1 MKKNIRYLIIMLAV
15 LVVLGGGAA
24 VLLLTQPAADEDAS
38 SSSSVA
44 SEMVT
49 DRETSEVATVT
60 VENPNASYVMV
71 PVDDGT
77 ATSSEESSSSDESS
91 SSSTS
96 VDFTIDGYQSYD
108 VDISQVTAAVNMAVS
123 IEASKNLGEQE
134 DLAQFG
140 LSGVGAAKVD
150 IQYTDG
156 TSDSFVMGNE
166 AGETSGRY
174 LLKDGVVYITASY
187 SSGLLETPFYF
198 FETDVYTVADR
209 VEETVDSEGSSSTST
224 LEDVLYHME
233 LSGANAAEPI
243 VIDYDSSKVSSYL
256 ITQPVMAE
264 SGTNTL
270 TEIATALKSLSAEAV
285 VAAGRTQETLEQ
297 YGLAEP
303 YAQIT
308 FDMNGE
314 EHTLAVSKANSSGN
328 RYLIADDIDLV
339 YEVTGDS
346 VNAWAEA
353 GLMDLRMSY
362 VWLPNINNVSALTM
376 RVADGTEYRFDV
388 EQVVNEED
396 STEDKTVYDLVV
408 TNGDGQSVD
417 YENYQPFYQMVL
429 SQAVLSTDAAT
440 YDAENLVLEITFE
453 YFDGSDPDVITYCVA
468 EGQDQRYAALL
479 NGGYNGI
486 VRRSDVDTLLEKL
499 PLVYQDQSVE

>member
-1 MKKNIRYLIIMLAV
+1 M
-15 LVVLGGGAA
+15 
-24 VLLLTQPAADEDAS
+24 
-38 SSSSVA
+38 
-44 SEMVT
+44 
-49 DRETSEVATVT
+49 
-60 VENPNASYVMV
+60 
-71 PVDDGT
+71 
-77 ATSSEESSSSDESS
+77 
-91 SSSTS
+91 
-96 VDFTIDGYQSYD
+96 
-108 VDISQVTAAVNMAVS
+108 
-123 IEASKNLGEQE
+123 
-134 DLAQFG
+134 
-140 LSGVGAAKVD
+140 GAAKVD

-314 EHTLAVSKANSSGN
+314 GAHPGGERSQFQRQPLPDCRRHRPGVRSHRGFGERLG
-328 RYLIADDIDLV
+328 RGRADGFAHEL
-339 YEVTGDS
+339 
-346 VNAWAEA
+346 
-353 GLMDLRMSY
+353 
-362 VWLPNINNVSALTM
+362 
-376 RVADGTEYRFDV
+376 RVAAQHQQR
-388 EQVVNEED
+388 QR
-396 STEDKTVYDLVV
+396 
-408 TNGDGQSVD
+408 
-417 YENYQPFYQMVL
+417 
-429 SQAVLSTDAAT
+429 
-440 YDAENLVLEITFE
+440 
-453 YFDGSDPDVITYCVA
+453 PDHA
-468 EGQDQRYAALL
+468 
-479 NGGYNGI
+479 GG
-486 VRRSDVDTLLEKL
+486 RRHRV
-499 PLVYQDQSVE
+499 PL

>member
-77 ATSSEESSSSDESS
+77 ATSSEESS

-224 LEDVLYHME
+224 LEDVL
-233 LSGANAAEPI
+233 
-243 VIDYDSSKVSSYL
+243 
-256 ITQPVMAE
+256 
-264 SGTNTL
+264 
-270 TEIATALKSLSAEAV
+270 
-285 VAAGRTQETLEQ
+285 
-297 YGLAEP
+297 
-303 YAQIT
+303 
-308 FDMNGE
+308 
-314 EHTLAVSKANSSGN
+314 
-328 RYLIADDIDLV
+328 
-339 YEVTGDS
+339 
-346 VNAWAEA
+346 
-353 GLMDLRMSY
+353 
-362 VWLPNINNVSALTM
+362 
-376 RVADGTEYRFDV
+376 
-388 EQVVNEED
+388 
-396 STEDKTVYDLVV
+396 
-408 TNGDGQSVD
+408 
-417 YENYQPFYQMVL
+417 
-429 SQAVLSTDAAT
+429 
-440 YDAENLVLEITFE
+440 
-453 YFDGSDPDVITYCVA
+453 
-468 EGQDQRYAALL
+468 
-479 NGGYNGI
+479 
-486 VRRSDVDTLLEKL
+486 
-499 PLVYQDQSVE
+499 

>member
-38 SSSSVA
+38 SSSLVA

-77 ATSSEESSSSDESS
+77 AKSDRSHVVLWAKEL
-91 SSSTS
+91 S
-96 VDFTIDGYQSYD
+96 VSLVFLRPLASDF
-108 VDISQVTAAVNMAVS
+108 AVNMAVS

-314 EHTLAVSKANSSGN
+314 EHTLAVSEANSSGN

-362 VWLPNINNVSALTM
+362 VWLPNINNVSTLTM

-429 SQAVLSTDAAT
+429 SQAVLSTDEAT

>member
-1 MKKNIRYLIIMLAV
+1 M
-15 LVVLGGGAA
+15 
-24 VLLLTQPAADEDAS
+24 
-38 SSSSVA
+38 
-44 SEMVT
+44 
-49 DRETSEVATVT
+49 
-60 VENPNASYVMV
+60 
-71 PVDDGT
+71 
-77 ATSSEESSSSDESS
+77 
-91 SSSTS
+91 
-96 VDFTIDGYQSYD
+96 DFTIDGYQSYD

-270 TEIATALKSLSAEAV
+270 TEIATALKSLSAKAV
-285 VAAGRTQETLEQ
+285 VAAGRTQETL
-297 YGLAEP
+297 
-303 YAQIT
+303 
-308 FDMNGE
+308 
-314 EHTLAVSKANSSGN
+314 SS
-328 RYLIADDIDLV
+328 
-339 YEVTGDS
+339 T
-346 VNAWAEA
+346 AWP
-353 GLMDLRMSY
+353 S
-362 VWLPNINNVSALTM
+362 PTPKSPLT
-376 RVADGTEYRFDV
+376 
-388 EQVVNEED
+388 
-396 STEDKTVYDLVV
+396 
-408 TNGDGQSVD
+408 
-417 YENYQPFYQMVL
+417 
-429 SQAVLSTDAAT
+429 
-440 YDAENLVLEITFE
+440 
-453 YFDGSDPDVITYCVA
+453 
-468 EGQDQRYAALL
+468 
-479 NGGYNGI
+479 
-486 VRRSDVDTLLEKL
+486 
-499 PLVYQDQSVE
+499 